1 MKETFVTQIV
11 QPVED
16 NIGAGRI
23 EQIRVFIER
32 FVKQPFEA
40 VMLFGENHTLA
51 FSVVLFDLQF
61 GFVSRDRGT
70 SAFGIGFVSVLKM

>member
-51 FSVVLFDLQF
+51 FSVLFCLICSLVLFREIEEHQLSELDL
-61 GFVSRDRGT
+61 
-70 SAFGIGFVSVLKM
+70 